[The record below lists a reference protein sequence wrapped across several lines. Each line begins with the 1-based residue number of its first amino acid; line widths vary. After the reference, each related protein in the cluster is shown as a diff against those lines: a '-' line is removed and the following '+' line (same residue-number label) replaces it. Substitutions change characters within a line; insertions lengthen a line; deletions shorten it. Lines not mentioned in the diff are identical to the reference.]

1 MYKYK
6 NVSKELIK
14 KLEKEQ
20 LELSKR
26 LSLMDK
32 KNINEIKYIAGID
45 TTFTDIWSDKTTAIS
60 AITVLEY
67 PSLKEVE
74 TVFAVK
80 EIDFPYIPTFLAY
93 RELPAILEA
102 YKKLRTKPDVFFID
116 GMGILHPRKM
126 GIASHFGVITG
137 EVSIG
142 IGKSKLIGEYKEPEN
157 KPLSFR
163 PIYVNGELRGYIL
176 RSRKNS
182 NPIFVSP
189 GNNISANSALKLTV
203 NTLKGYKLPEPTR
216 LAHNK
221 LQIYRKNYLRGVGY
235 DIQTG
240 N

>member
-6 NVSKELIK
+6 NVSKEIIK

-20 LELSKR
+20 LELSKK
-26 LSLMDK
+26 LSLIDK

-67 PSLKEVE
+67 PSLEEIE

-93 RELPAILEA
+93 RELPVILEA
-102 YKKLRTKPDVFFID
+102 YKKLNTKPDVFFID

-142 IGKSKLIGEYKEPEN
+142 IGKSKLVGDFKEPEN
-157 KPLSFR
+157 KPSSYN
-163 PIYVNGELRGYIL
+163 PIYVDGELRGYIL

-182 NPIFVSP
+182 NPIFISP
-189 GNNISANSALKLTV
+189 GNNISVNSALKLTI
-203 NTLKGYKLPEPTR
+203 NTLKRYKLPEPTR

-221 LQIYRKNYLRGVGY
+221 LQIYRKNYLGGKHW
-235 DIQTG
+235 
-240 N
+240 